1 VNIRKVENFS
11 NDSDDIEIKFTSI
24 HKLHNDIYKVKEN
37 CVYLDDL
44 HNRDIVMLAD
54 EAHHLNSDTKK
65 KKNNQ
70 DFLVEFEELDERTS
84 QEIIEKSW
92 ENTVINKI
100 LKRD

>member
-44 HNRDIVMLAD
+44 LGRDIVMLAD

-70 DFLVEFEELDERTS
+70 EE
-84 QEIIEKSW
+84 I
-92 ENTVINKI
+92 
-100 LKRD
+100 